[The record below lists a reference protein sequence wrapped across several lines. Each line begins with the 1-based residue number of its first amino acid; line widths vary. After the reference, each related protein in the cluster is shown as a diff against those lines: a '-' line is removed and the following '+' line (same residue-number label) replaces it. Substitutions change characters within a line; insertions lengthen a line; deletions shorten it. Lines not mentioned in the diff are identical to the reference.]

1 MFDLYIKNA
10 VIITVDPAHR
20 VYQPG
25 YLLVKGTD
33 IAALGPME
41 ELKDDPQAKQV
52 IDADGMALLPGLVDG
67 HGHAGHCLIRNFAD
81 PDPGWDRLIETLYFR
96 YTDEFFW
103 YAEAALAA
111 AERIKFGV
119 TTGVSML
126 ASTPRCDSPDLLA
139 AHFDGAGKTGLRQLS
154 GFGFCDGPWP
164 KHPRMRKGS
173 EWVETDLTPEQAAAN
188 TEEAVRRFNGVS
200 SRQICLVAPG
210 NITPRPEDSPA
221 FAAWKNREMA
231 RIAREY
237 HVPLHTHARTGGI
250 QFAWDTTPELFG
262 PTTTLTHSTGL
273 TDSEIRIVADS
284 GAVILHGPTTRA
296 NIMQRCPVYEILRAG
311 GEVVIVTDGTAPDR
325 SYDLWRDM
333 KIFQVIHRLHE
344 NNDLLAPPGRVLE
357 MCTIRAARAFGLDG
371 ITGSLEAGKRA
382 DLILVDT
389 KQPHLAPFHILPE
402 ARLVHFAQGQD
413 VDTVI
418 VEGEVVMAHRKLL
431 RCDEAQILADAE
443 KAQEELFSR
452 LEPEM
457 LQRLLRFDGMYE
469 LEATVPASG
478 H

>member
-10 VIITVDPAHR
+10 VIITVDPEHH
-20 VYQPG
+20 VYRPG

-41 ELKDDPQAKQV
+41 ELDAEPQAKRV
-52 IDADGMALLPGLVDG
+52 IDARGFALLPGLIDA
-67 HGHAGHCLIRNFAD
+67 HGHAGHCLIRNLAD
-81 PDPGWDRLIETLYFR
+81 PDPAWDTLMENVYHR

-111 AERIKFGV
+111 AERVKFGT
-119 TTGVSML
+119 TTGVSMIG
-126 ASTPRCDSPDLLA
+126 STPRCDSLDVLA
-139 AHFDGAGKTGLRQLS
+139 AHFDGAKKTGLRQLS
-154 GFGFCDGPWP
+154 GIGFCDGPWP
-164 KHPRMRKGS
+164 KHPRLYRDGA
-173 EWVETDLTPEQAAAN
+173 WVETELTPEQAAAN
-188 TEEAVRRFNGVS
+188 TEEAVKRFNGIS
-200 SRQICLVAPG
+200 SRQICIVAPG
-210 NITPRPEDSPA
+210 NITPRPDDTPD
-221 FAAWKNREMA
+221 FAAWKNRTMA

-237 HVPLHTHARTGGI
+237 GVPLHTHARTGGI
-250 QFAWDTTPELFG
+250 QFTWDTTPELFT

-273 TDSEIRIVADS
+273 TEREIEIVAES

-325 SYDLWRDM
+325 SYDLWREM

-357 MCTIRAARAFGLDG
+357 MCTIRAARALGLDG

-382 DLILVDT
+382 DLILIDT
-389 KQPHLAPFHILPE
+389 RQPHLAPFNVLPE

-418 VEGEVVMAHRKLL
+418 VEGEIVMEHRRLL
-431 RCDEAQILADAE
+431 LCDEARILADAE
-443 KAQEELFSR
+443 QAQAELFARVDPQMRAR
-452 LEPEM
+452 LFAFE
-457 LQRLLRFDGMYE
+457 GMCD
-469 LEATVPASG
+469 LEAKVE
-478 H
+478 